1 MEFSFQYCIFDD
13 LRRFRI
19 RSQTKKIRRLF
30 MRISKERKKTIVL
43 VTVLVMVLAAV
54 SFFGITMLVD
64 DNTDAADIDDT
75 MTSLE

>member
-1 MEFSFQYCIFDD
+1 
-13 LRRFRI
+13 
-19 RSQTKKIRRLF
+19 